1 MKSDLIGRVISD
13 KLMQM
18 PADILVVTPSPTLGE
33 NIRRSLEETALY
45 RVHVVNNKASAVV
58 RADEVGVPLAMLD
71 LALGESWVHEV
82 GSSLRTIQRGINLI
96 ILCEDGETP
105 PAFDQLRPWILVR
118 KPFRMNDFMT
128 AISQPQSAAPATPP
142 GKRPNVGASDTAA
155 WLSDENKA
163 AQHLTRLT
171 LSSSAQAALITRKN
185 TLWAYAGG
193 LSQDAAKELA
203 QAVSRHWGGGDL
215 LRFIRLESTRAEHM
229 LYATLLAE
237 DVVLAFVFD
246 SETPFSTIR
255 NQASQLVSD
264 LDKFETPKFSP
275 PAPKAEPQTAYE
287 EQSAEDNI
295 PPITNILTDIPAPTP
310 TVKRESAAQRK
321 KKFDPDETRVSDP
334 LSDAAVY
341 PVESSPKVQPSAPS
355 KREISG
361 RPASL
366 HVHRQPAPTALED
379 LEVTAPSRPQQR
391 TPTPISPPPLK
402 VAETDVTR
410 ESPSKEKRPLT
421 PVAPPVSST
430 DVTRESPTTQAARK
444 LTVEPVSAGM
454 YHLTYACLL
463 VPRFTSHFLTGDLSE
478 RIGEWM
484 PGICIAFGWRLEYL
498 SVRPEYLQ
506 WVVNV
511 QPNTSPGYLMRVIR
525 QQTSDRIFGEFP
537 RLKKDNPSK
546 DFWAPGYLI
555 MGGTQPHPQQL
566 VNDYIRQTRK
576 RQGQEMN
583 S

>member
-1 MKSDLIGRVISD
+1 
-13 KLMQM
+13 M

-33 NIRRSLEETALY
+33 SIRRTLEETMLY

-58 RADEVGVPLAMLD
+58 RADEVGIPLAMLD
-71 LALGESWVHEV
+71 LALGENWVQEV
-82 GSSLRTIQRGINLI
+82 GTSLRTIHRGINMI
-96 ILCEDGETP
+96 ILCDDGVTP
-105 PAFDQLRPWILVR
+105 PAFDDLRPWILVR

-128 AISQPQSAAPATPP
+128 AISQPQSAASTTPLNQNA
-142 GKRPNVGASDTAA
+142 GSDAPP

-185 TLWAYAGG
+185 NLWAYAGG

-203 QAVSRHWGGGDL
+203 QAVTRHWGGGDL

-264 LDKFETPKFSP
+264 LDKFEAPKFSP
-275 PAPKAEPQTAYE
+275 PTQRIME
-287 EQSAEDNI
+287 EQPSHEEYASEENI
-295 PPITNILTDIPAPTP
+295 PPITNILTDIPAPNP
-310 TVKRESAAQRK
+310 SSKHEAAAPRK
-321 KKFDPDETRVSDP
+321 KPKFDPDETRVSDP
-334 LSDAAVY
+334 LSNASVF
-341 PVESSPKVQPSAPS
+341 ERETSPSARLTPVA
-355 KREISG
+355 KREPAG

-366 HVHRQPAPTALED
+366 QVRHQPVQTVLD
-379 LEVTAPSRPQQR
+379 DVEVTAPSRPQPR
-391 TPTPISPPPLK
+391 TSTPIAPPASK
-402 VAETDVTR
+402 ISEVEVTR
-410 ESPSKEKRPLT
+410 ENPVKERRAAT
-421 PVAPPVSST
+421 PVAPPINST
-430 DVTRESPTTQAARK
+430 DVTREGPTTQAARK
-444 LTVEPVSAGM
+444 LSVEPVSAGM

-463 VPRFTSHFLTGDLSE
+463 VPRFVSHYITGDLSE
-478 RIGEWM
+478 RMGEWL
-484 PGICIAFGWRLEYL
+484 PNICIAFGWRLEYL

-511 QPNTSPGYLMRVIR
+511 QPNTSPGYLMRIVR
-525 QQTSDRIFGEFP
+525 QQTSEKIFAEFP
-537 RLKKDNPSK
+537 RLKKDNPSA

-566 VNDYIRQTRK
+566 VNDYIRQTRQ
-576 RQGQEMN
+576 RQGQEIAP
-583 S
+583 